1 MSCKATLVKVV
12 LLMVFVAALAMILGG
27 DPWGP
32 V

>member
-1 MSCKATLVKVV
+1 MSRKSLQVKFV
-12 LLMVFVAALAMILGG
+12 LLMALVVALAMFLGG

>member
-1 MSCKATLVKVV
+1 MSRKATLVKFV
-12 LLMVFVAALAMILGG
+12 LLLAFVAATAMVLGG

>member
-1 MSCKATLVKVV
+1 MSRTTLLVKFV
-12 LLMVFVAALAMILGG
+12 LLMIFVAAVAMILGG

>member
-1 MSCKATLVKVV
+1 MSRNAMLVKLG

>member
-1 MSCKATLVKVV
+1 MRRTLLVKFV
-12 LLMVFVAALAMILGG
+12 LLMVFVAAMAMILGG